1 MRCGRLRSPPS
12 SHRLPR
18 WPRTGARKARETP
31 ARPVAAP
38 AAQAQPAV
46 APQSIFLIRST
57 LLALN
62 DANRTGNYTVLRDLA
77 SPAFRERNSAADLA
91 VTFAQLRRSN
101 LDLGIAA
108 LMEPALAAAP
118 VLDAERRLHLKGEF
132 ATRPNRLVFELAFE
146 DVRGRWQL
154 HDISLATRPD
164 APAVARNSG
173 KPSSGA
179 IVQAAATAA

>member
-1 MRCGRLRSPPS
+1 MRCGRLRSPRS

-18 WPRTGARKARETP
+18 WPRIGARKARRDHRRGP
-31 ARPVAAP
+31 SRRLPRKLSRRWR
-38 AAQAQPAV
+38 
-46 APQSIFLIRST
+46 PQSIFLIRST

-108 LMEPALAAAP
+108 LMEPALAGAP

-132 ATRPNRLVFELAFE
+132 ATRPNRLVFELVFE

-154 HDISLATRPD
+154 HDILAGDAAGRAGRCAQYAASRP
-164 APAVARNSG
+164 AAR
-173 KPSSGA
+173 
-179 IVQAAATAA
+179 